1 MFSMIRSSL
10 LLSRGA
16 RRSCGVCRA
25 TLQPSRALSL
35 SPSTLL
41 CCAILLVSA
50 MAFAARSFIPFSA
63 AAGASSSSSLPLI
76 RRLAVLPAAASGLGS
91 WSQQSSCRRLP
102 SPPYKIPLCHS
113 VWEFDHGRLHY
124 VFPVAGLYRTSW
136 SGSEQQLRRLS
147 SAAADR
153 EFDWE
158 VRSSSRWTQQR
169 LERKERCR
177 VENVRCMCYASTP
190 PRNQVSFDVPVIVH
204 ESTTVDISL
213 QV

>member
-1 MFSMIRSSL
+1 
-10 LLSRGA
+10 
-16 RRSCGVCRA
+16 
-25 TLQPSRALSL
+25 
-35 SPSTLL
+35 
-41 CCAILLVSA
+41 
-50 MAFAARSFIPFSA
+50 
-63 AAGASSSSSLPLI
+63 
-76 RRLAVLPAAASGLGS
+76 
-91 WSQQSSCRRLP
+91 
-102 SPPYKIPLCHS
+102 
-113 VWEFDHGRLHY
+113 
-124 VFPVAGLYRTSW
+124 LYRTSW

-213 QV
+213 QVWDRRKSIAILSYPHPRLRPHKPFQSGLFVLEDCM

>member
-1 MFSMIRSSL
+1 MRSLSL
-10 LLSRGA
+10 DFAALS
-16 RRSCGVCRA
+16 
-25 TLQPSRALSL
+25 LSL

-41 CCAILLVSA
+41 CCCAILLVSA

-63 AAGASSSSSLPLI
+63 AAGASSSSSSSSSLPLI

-91 WSQQSSCRRLP
+91 WSQQSLCRR
-102 SPPYKIPLCHS
+102 PPYKLRLCHS
-113 VWEFDHGRLHY
+113 VWEFDHGRLDH
-124 VFPVAGLYRTSW
+124 VFPVARLHRTSW
-136 SGSEQQLRRLS
+136 SGSEQQQQQLRRFS

-169 LERKERCR
+169 LEGKERCR

>member
-1 MFSMIRSSL
+1 
-10 LLSRGA
+10 
-16 RRSCGVCRA
+16 
-25 TLQPSRALSL
+25 
-35 SPSTLL
+35 
-41 CCAILLVSA
+41 
-50 MAFAARSFIPFSA
+50 
-63 AAGASSSSSLPLI
+63 
-76 RRLAVLPAAASGLGS
+76 
-91 WSQQSSCRRLP
+91 
-102 SPPYKIPLCHS
+102 
-113 VWEFDHGRLHY
+113 LH
-124 VFPVAGLYRTSW
+124 RTSW
-136 SGSEQQLRRLS
+136 SGSEQQQQQLRRLS

-169 LERKERCR
+169 LEGKERCR

>member
-1 MFSMIRSSL
+1 MRS
-10 LLSRGA
+10 LSRDFA
-16 RRSCGVCRA
+16 A
-25 TLQPSRALSL
+25 LARALSL
-35 SPSTLL
+35 PRLSC

-63 AAGASSSSSLPLI
+63 AAAGASSSSSLPLV

-91 WSQQSSCRRLP
+91 WSQQSLCRRLP
-102 SPPYKIPLCHS
+102 SPPYKLRLCHS
-113 VWEFDHGRLHY
+113 VWEFDHGRLHH
-124 VFPVAGLYRTSW
+124 VFPVAGLHRTSW
-136 SGSEQQLRRLS
+136 SGSEQQQQQLRRLS

-158 VRSSSRWTQQR
+158 VRTSSRWTQQR
-169 LERKERCR
+169 LEGKERCR